1 MSCEV
6 SPDYLEIRLHNIS
19 LESGISIMSAP
30 GAIQPYFV
38 VIYNIFSLKRLMGF
52 DSPSKISGSA

>member
-6 SPDYLEIRLHNIS
+6 SLDYLEIRLHNIS

-38 VIYNIFSLKRLMGF
+38 GIYNIFSLKILIRF
-52 DSPSKISGSA
+52 YPP